1 MVVDI
6 VSDVSKS
13 VEFTS
18 VPFRLTVT
26 GLITKIYISGELFG
40 RESLEKVNLVKLITN
55 GSEASVSVVRPF
67 VYALASAFSGVR
79 TNAHSSKLPDEVHIN
94 SS

>member
-13 VEFTS
+13 VQFTS
-18 VPFRLTVT
+18 VPFRPTVM
-26 GLITKIYISGELFG
+26 GLITRIDISGELFG
-40 RESLEKVNLVKLITN
+40 GESLEKVNLVELITN
-55 GSEASVSVVRPF
+55 GSGASVSVVRPL
-67 VYALASAFSGVR
+67 VYALATALSGVR
-79 TNAHSSKLPDEVHIN
+79 INAHSSKLPDVVHVN